1 MLERLV
7 GLKGKIDA
15 DSTAAEGARTDAISK
30 LGGLLQPAGTAAG
43 AAATAAGVLFKG
55 GSRFIKQPP
64 FILLTYKRGSR

>member
-1 MLERLV
+1 M
-7 GLKGKIDA
+7 
-15 DSTAAEGARTDAISK
+15 

-64 FILLTYKRGSR
+64 FILLTYKRGADDHPFIQTTAPMCY